1 MPKPQDLVE
10 IIKRASVLKATDI
23 HISAYAKPK
32 VRINGDLVDLSDYDV
47 LSPSDAQKLCYSV
60 MTETQRKVLE
70 SEMDVDFSFSINGL
84 ARIRA
89 NVYTERGSITGAFR
103 FIPFEIPPIETLG
116 LPESVIDLT
125 DYNKGLIL
133 VTGATGSGKSTT
145 IAAMV
150 DKINRERN
158 AHIITLED
166 PIEYVYKHKRSLVNQ
181 REIGNDVSGFSRA
194 LKNILRQDPDV
205 IVVGEMRDLETIKS
219 ALTVAETGH
228 LVFATLHTNSAPETI
243 DRIVDVFPPNQQN
256 QIRTQLSVV
265 LRGIITQVLIKR
277 TDGRGR
283 VLACEVLI
291 PNPAV
296 RNLIRENK
304 IPQIYSI
311 MQTGQAETGM
321 ITLNQSLSK
330 LYSEGIIDY
339 QSALDASVDKKL
351 MKKELDRM
359 LVKRR

>member
-1 MPKPQDLVE
+1 MAKPEDLVE
-10 IIKRASVLKATDI
+10 IIKKASELKATDI
-23 HISAYAKPK
+23 HISAHAKPK
-32 VRINGDLVDLSDYDV
+32 VRINGELVDLKDYDI
-47 LSPSDAQKLCYSV
+47 LKPKDAQILCYGV
-60 MTETQRKVLE
+60 MTEAQRKTLE
-70 SEMDVDFSFSINGL
+70 LNMDVDFSFSINGL

-89 NVYTERGSITGAFR
+89 NVYIERGMVTGAFR

-116 LPESVIDLT
+116 LPQSVIDLT
-125 DYNKGLIL
+125 DYNKGLVL

-145 IAAMV
+145 IASMI

-158 AHIITLED
+158 VHIITLED
-166 PIEYVYKHKRSLVNQ
+166 PIEYVYRHRRSLVNQ
-181 REIGNDVSGFSRA
+181 REIGSDVRGFSNA

-205 IVVGEMRDLETIKS
+205 IVVGEMRDLETIKL

-243 DRIVDVFPPNQQN
+243 DRIVDVFPPAQQN

-265 LRGIITQVLIKR
+265 LRGIITQVLVKR
-277 TDGRGR
+277 KDGTGR

-291 PNPAV
+291 PNPAI

-304 IPQIYSI
+304 TPQIYSI

-321 ITLNQSLSK
+321 VTLNQSLAR
-330 LYSEGIIDY
+330 LYSEDIIDY
-339 QSALDASVDKKL
+339 QSALNAAVDKKL
-351 MKKELDRM
+351 MKKELDR
-359 LVKRR
+359 LVKRRM